1 VLLVSAATSTGH
13 DLQNAGHTLV
23 QTDSA
28 IAALDLARQ
37 HHPGMIIL
45 DLDLDQFDWRFTQVL
60 QEDPE
65 TKAIP
70 ILFISHDEAR
80 LRALPM
86 GPAFRILHDSDE
98 IADTVAKVLKLT
110 ASAQPETQSILIV
123 DDEPDICT
131 LLALE
136 LETSGF
142 RTVQVNSGTEALLC
156 AQQQRFDLI
165 ILDLMLPDL
174 DGFAVLGG
182 LRARAQTALTPIILL
197 SALNQAREKVQGLQ
211 LGADDYITKPFVL
224 EELSARVQAA
234 IRRSELEG
242 STNPST
248 RLPGNIAIERAIS
261 RRIEQGQLFAVCYC
275 DLDNFKSYNDAYGFL
290 KGDAV
295 IHQTARILVS
305 AVEEAGN
312 PDDFV
317 GHIGGDDFVLVTTP
331 DRAAAVCEAA
341 IRFFDALAPL
351 FYDPEA
357 RERGYIEGTDR
368 RGRQER
374 FPLVSI
380 SIMVVSNQRNP
391 IHHMAQVAQ
400 QAIELKKLA
409 KRRHGSVYV
418 LDS

>member
-1 VLLVSAATSTGH
+1 
-13 DLQNAGHTLV
+13 
-23 QTDSA
+23 
-28 IAALDLARQ
+28 
-37 HHPGMIIL
+37 
-45 DLDLDQFDWRFTQVL
+45 
-60 QEDPE
+60 
-65 TKAIP
+65 
-70 ILFISHDEAR
+70 
-80 LRALPM
+80 
-86 GPAFRILHDSDE
+86 
-98 IADTVAKVLKLT
+98 
-110 ASAQPETQSILIV
+110 
-123 DDEPDICT
+123 
-131 LLALE
+131 
-136 LETSGF
+136 
-142 RTVQVNSGTEALLC
+142 
-156 AQQQRFDLI
+156 
-165 ILDLMLPDL
+165 
-174 DGFAVLGG
+174 
-182 LRARAQTALTPIILL
+182 
-197 SALNQAREKVQGLQ
+197 
-211 LGADDYITKPFVL
+211 
-224 EELSARVQAA
+224 
-234 IRRSELEG
+234 
-242 STNPST
+242 
-248 RLPGNIAIERAIS
+248 LPGNIAIERAIS